1 MIENIPA
8 ELRALPQWVAAG
20 SDKVPIN
27 PRTGKRADPS
37 DPSSGGTFA
46 EAVSAGMKHV
56 GFILGRNDP
65 FTVIDLD
72 DPFERNI
79 RGHKSPIMPA
89 DSDYQDAL
97 ERADRH
103 TKIYESF
110 PTYAELSQ
118 SGKGLHLVMR
128 GTIPCGV
135 RRDKVEI
142 YSDQRYIIFTGNVM
156 KHAPVND
163 CQALL
168 DGMFSQMGKLTNEQG
183 DLIEEEEIVDD
194 ATIWGMATRASNAE
208 KFIALCDGDWSAM
221 GYPSQS
227 EADYALVSMLAFYT
241 RSNAQVR
248 RMFRETVLGQRKKA
262 TRNDIYIDRSL
273 RRIRSREAPLVDL
286 ASLPKIIE
294 NVPHVPSP
302 ETIRLGDGDTEED
315 FEFSQLPGVNGRKL
329 GEYSF
334 PPGLV
339 GKVAEYILASAIRP
353 VPEVAL
359 AAAIAVCAG
368 VCARSYNISGTGLNQ
383 YVMLLAKTGR
393 GKEGAATGI
402 DNLIAA
408 VRQNIPMAD
417 EFLGPAAFASGQAL
431 VKVLDKKPCFVSVLG
446 EVGLTLQQICDPQA
460 PGPLVMLKRV
470 LLDIYN
476 KSGFTKVLRAS
487 VYSDS
492 DKNTG
497 IVQAPNVTILGES
510 TPETFFN
517 GLDVSHIAEGLIPR
531 FTIIEYH
538 GPRPP
543 KNPHAF
549 FPPGPELVKDFGEL
563 ITVAVTTKQN
573 HTCCPVS
580 VSPEAEAIFE
590 RLNDEA
596 DLRINRTSL
605 DTEAEL
611 WNRAHVK
618 AMKLAALVA
627 VGIAPHQPNVTASVA
642 EWACALVRREIGD
655 MMDRFKTG
663 DVGTGEAKQER
674 EIRRL
679 FEHFQTLTVQQ
690 RKAQRC
696 PDGLMETQVCPAGYL
711 TVYTRRLSCFKND
724 RRGPAR
730 ALADC
735 LSDMVRREVFEMVP
749 LQQLQTE
756 YGMKTAIY
764 YPGPAW

>member
-20 SDKVPIN
+20 SDKIPIN
-27 PRTGKRADPS
+27 PRTGKRADPA
-37 DPSSGGTFA
+37 DPSTGGTFA
-46 EAVSAGMKHV
+46 EAVAAGMKHV
-56 GFILGRNDP
+56 GFILGKDDP

-72 DPFERNI
+72 DPFERTI
-79 RGHKSPIMPA
+79 KGVKSKIKEA
-89 DSDYQDAL
+89 DPDYSDAL
-97 ERADRH
+97 ERSDRH
-103 TKIYESF
+103 TNIYETF
-110 PTYAELSQ
+110 ITYAELSQ
-118 SGKGLHLVMR
+118 SGKGVHLVMR
-128 GTIPCGV
+128 GSIPCGV

-142 YSDQRYIIFTGNVM
+142 YSDQRYIIFTGNVLR
-156 KHAPVND
+156 HSPVSD

-183 DLIEEEEIVDD
+183 ELIEEDPIVDE

-208 KFIALCDGDWSAM
+208 KFVALCDGGWEAL

-227 EADYALVSMLAFYT
+227 EADYALISMLAFYT
-241 RSNAQVR
+241 RCNQQVR
-248 RMFRETVLGQRKKA
+248 DMFRLTALGQRQKA
-262 TRNDIYIDRSL
+262 TRNDVYIDRSL
-273 RRIRSREAPLVDL
+273 RRIRSKEAPLVDISKL
-286 ASLPKIIE
+286 LP
-294 NVPHVPSP
+294 VQM
-302 ETIRLGDGDTEED
+302 D
-315 FEFSQLPGVNGRKL
+315 LPGIPHEDETTNNEDPEEMKL
-329 GEYSF
+329 PNQQFPSINYTF

-339 GKVAEYILASAIRP
+339 GKVAEYVLSSAIRP

-359 AAAIAVCAG
+359 AAAMALCAG
-368 VCARSYNISGTGLNQ
+368 VCGRSYNISGTGLNQ

-393 GKEGAATGI
+393 GKEGAASGI

-417 EFLGPAAFASGQAL
+417 MFLGPAAFASGQAL

-446 EVGLTLQQICDPQA
+446 EVGLTLQQICDPNA
-460 PGPLVMLKRV
+460 PGPLVMLRRV
-470 LLDIYN
+470 LLDIYA
-476 KSGFTKVLRAS
+476 KSGHTKILRAS

-531 FTIIEYH
+531 FTIIEYT

-543 KNPHAF
+543 KNPQAF
-549 FPPGPELVKDFGEL
+549 HPPSPELVKDFGEL
-563 ITVAVTTKQN
+563 ITVAVNTAQN

-580 VSPEAEAIFE
+580 VSNEAEIIFD
-590 RLNDEA
+590 RLNNEA
-596 DLRINRTSL
+596 DRRINMTAV

-611 WNRAHVK
+611 WNRAHLK

-627 VGIAPHQPNVTASVA
+627 VGINMHAPNVTASVA
-642 EWACALVRREIGD
+642 EWACALVRREVGD
-655 MMDRFKTG
+655 MMERFSTG
-663 DVGTGEAKQER
+663 DVGTGEAKQEN

-679 FEHFQTLTVQQ
+679 FAHFQSLSEKQ
-690 RKAQRC
+690 RKTHRC
-696 PDGLMETQVCPAGYL
+696 PDALMTSQVCPAGFF
-711 TVYTRRLSCFKND
+711 TVYSRRLACFKND
-724 RRGPAR
+724 RRGAAR
-730 ALADC
+730 ALAEC

-749 LQQLQTE
+749 LQQLQSE
-756 YGMKTAIY
+756 FKMKTAIY